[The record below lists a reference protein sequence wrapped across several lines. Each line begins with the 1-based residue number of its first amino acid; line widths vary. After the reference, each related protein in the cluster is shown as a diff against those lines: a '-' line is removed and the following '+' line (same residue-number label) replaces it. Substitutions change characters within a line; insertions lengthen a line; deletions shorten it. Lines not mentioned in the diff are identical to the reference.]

1 MFCGLLL
8 GALAALGAGQA
19 SGQRATLQVAG
30 SPAMVPAFSPQVP
43 DYVVRCRAA
52 RPVRISVS
60 APAGDTV
67 AVDGHRAR
75 GGSFATN
82 VPLSSGQAFPLIIDT
97 GGRQLTDT
105 VRCLPRDFP
114 GWTAT
119 RTGQPQAA
127 FYVLAPCC
135 HGRYAT
141 IFDNHG
147 VPVWWLHTRHYIL
160 DASLLPDGDVAVGTE
175 SGGQFGEGL
184 SLAKFNEYRLD
195 GRYVRTFTIPGG
207 IPTDRHELQI
217 MPGGDYVVA
226 AHVAR
231 PGVNLRRYGGPAHAT
246 VLDALIAEVSPQGK
260 LVWSWDSKGHI
271 RLAETG
277 RWFKGLVLAHPAHL
291 AHGGKAYDIVHI
303 NAIARYPQGFLVSM
317 RHTDAVYAIDKR
329 TGDIMWKLG
338 GTRTVKSL
346 KIIGDDVP
354 DFGGQHDV
362 RVLPD
367 GTVSVFDNG
376 TGRNRAARVLRFRI
390 DTRARTATLVQELVD
405 HQTPDSPCCGSARWL
420 PGGDW
425 VVSWGGT
432 HVVTELTPDD
442 TPVLTLDFPHF
453 TSYRAPPVLPG
464 VISRR
469 ELNAA
474 MDNLHPRP
482 VRRRSN

>member
-1 MFCGLLL
+1 ML
-8 GALAALGAGQA
+8 LAAIAAICTNEA
-19 SGQRATLQVAG
+19 SGQHASLDIAS
-30 SPAMVPAFSPQVP
+30 SPALIPAFSTRVP
-43 DYVVRCRAA
+43 DYVVRCRA
-52 RPVRISVS
+52 VRGVQLSVT
-60 APAGDTV
+60 APTGDTV
-67 AVDGHRAR
+67 AVDGHQAR
-75 GGSFATN
+75 TGSFRTD
-82 VPLSSGQAFPLIIDT
+82 VSLSNGQAFPLIVNT
-97 GGRQLTDT
+97 GGRRLTDS
-105 VRCLPRDFP
+105 VRCLPGDFP

-119 RTGQPQAA
+119 RPGRPQAA
-127 FYVLAPCC
+127 YYVLAPCC

-147 VPVWWLHTRHYIL
+147 VPIWWLHTRHYIL

-184 SLAKFNEYRLD
+184 SIAKFNEYRLD
-195 GRYVRTFTIPGG
+195 GQYVRTFSIPGG

-217 MPGGDYVVA
+217 MPNGDYVVA

-231 PGVNLRRYGGPAHAT
+231 SGVNLRPYGGPAHAT

-260 LVWSWDSKGHI
+260 LVWSWSSKGHI

-277 RWFKGLVLAHPAHL
+277 RWFKGLILSHPARL
-291 AHGGKAYDIVHI
+291 ADGRKAYDIVHI
-303 NAIARYPQGFLVSM
+303 NAIARYPRGFLVSM
-317 RHTDAVYAIDKR
+317 RHTDAIYAIDKR

-338 GTRTVKSL
+338 GTHTSKSL

-362 RVLPD
+362 SVLPD
-367 GTVSVFDNG
+367 GTVSLFDNG
-376 TGRNRAARVLRFRI
+376 TGRNRPARVLRFRI
-390 DTRARTATLVQELVD
+390 DARARTATLVQELVD
-405 HQTPDSPCCGSARWL
+405 HQTGYSPCCGSARWL

-442 TPVLTLDFPHF
+442 QPVLTLDFPHF

-464 VISRR
+464 VLSRAA
-469 ELNAA
+469 LNAA
-474 MDNLHPRP
+474 MDRLHPRRGP
-482 VRRRSN
+482 H